1 MKKVF
6 ASLLGVVVFFLL
18 VPTCTILI
26 ARDLTSEKTI
36 GKILDVAPELIDE
49 NTNGDSLADAVIEE
63 VEAIDPAF
71 ADLLD
76 EERLQEELV
85 KIVAS
90 MLEAMGDPT
99 REQMV
104 DVTSLKEYL
113 REVLN
118 EYEDEMNVTI
128 SEAELDTL
136 FESFDEINETREEW
150 KREFG
155 DIFIIFEVIYSNKLL
170 ITLISSI
177 VLCIILMYILLR
189 SIPDTLIKVKTPF
202 AINGVGALLIGY
214 GIASILKSTEM
225 NSGPIPTDLISVVTN
240 PFYKV
245 GIISIATTVVLVIV
259 AKVLKHNKSIS
270 NSNAAL
276 ENLGNVNYVSNSNI
290 SNTPYNG
297 YQNH

>member
-1 MKKVF
+1 MD
-6 ASLLGVVVFFLL
+6 
-18 VPTCTILI
+18 LI
-26 ARDLTSEKTI
+26 ARR
-36 GKILDVAPELIDE
+36 
-49 NTNGDSLADAVIEE
+49 VI
-63 VEAIDPAF
+63 
-71 ADLLD
+71 ADLEGTED
-76 EERLQEELV
+76 T
-85 KIVAS
+85 
-90 MLEAMGDPT
+90 P
-99 REQMV
+99 
-104 DVTSLKEYL
+104 

-276 ENLGNVNYVSNSNI
+276 ENLGNVNYVPNSNI

>member
-118 EYEDEMNVTI
+118 EYVNPDTI
-128 SEAELDTL
+128 KYQNMV
-136 FESFDEINETREEW
+136 DEIC
-150 KREFG
+150 KRMKFN
-155 DIFIIFEVIYSNKLL
+155 S
-170 ITLISSI
+170 
-177 VLCIILMYILLR
+177 
-189 SIPDTLIKVKTPF
+189 
-202 AINGVGALLIGY
+202 
-214 GIASILKSTEM
+214 LKYHR
-225 NSGPIPTDLISVVTN
+225 IDDLIE
-240 PFYKV
+240 
-245 GIISIATTVVLVIV
+245 SIG
-259 AKVLKHNKSIS
+259 
-270 NSNAAL
+270 L
-276 ENLGNVNYVSNSNI
+276 EPCKLCTYCFDGKEEND
-290 SNTPYNG
+290 
-297 YQNH
+297 